1 MVLEQNLSLVNKVN
15 RLLGWGHW
23 FTFFNILLTLG
34 VTASY
39 FAADP
44 LPTGAIGWIYLVMNW
59 LGHTAFLCFLFFI
72 ITIFPVSL
80 LFPSQRHVRGIG
92 ALLATTGLVA
102 LIFDAYVYHSLGY
115 HAGSAA
121 AEQMLD
127 LLRQQVV
134 TNLRNFVLITSSVFV
149 LLLALQLVIS
159 NFCWKKIERLRH
171 AHIHRPALVVFL
183 VAFVASHVTHIWA
196 DAFNVQAITR
206 QDNVLPFS
214 YPTTARSLLARYEM
228 LDSTQLQR
236 SQNSGWLQQQ
246 GLFSEPVTVRCDT
259 EVAVEPITV
268 WVVQRLDDEQRQLL
282 QLQHFKTQHQYI
294 APVDNQAALTQ
305 LVYGQLAV
313 ATSTQPPQWF
323 AQLNAWS
330 YQADPSWLAKTTW
343 LAGQAVPTDARIQ
356 WRFSDGP
363 SLTDALKKR
372 PTASRMLVLELTGQ
386 SERFALGRAEFWY
399 YWPELHQMRINQV
412 TQSLDV
418 TPTLLAYMGCSTSM
432 NWVGDNL
439 LRPVKHAKLNILG
452 HQLYAFRKDKM
463 MLLQEDGQFS
473 VFSAGTEVPLE
484 AKADWPMLT
493 EALNRL
499 PHGHATTTN

>member
-1 MVLEQNLSLVNKVN
+1 MVLEQDLSIVNKIN

-44 LPTGAIGWIYLVMNW
+44 LPSSAVGWLYLVLNW

-80 LFPSQRHVRGIG
+80 LFPSQKHVRGIG
-92 ALLATTGLVA
+92 AFLATTAIVA

-127 LLRQQVV
+127 LLRAQVV

-149 LLLALQLVIS
+149 LLFALELVIS
-159 NFCWKKIERLRH
+159 NFCWKKVERLKH

-183 VAFVASHVTHIWA
+183 LAFVSSHFIHIWA

-214 YPTTARSLLARYEM
+214 YPTTARSVLARYEI
-228 LDSTQLQR
+228 LEKQQLQPR
-236 SQNSGWLQQQ
+236 SGQSPLQL
-246 GLFSEPVTVRCDT
+246 GRRLSS
-259 EVAVEPITV
+259 VALSCTSSPAAEPIQV
-268 WVVQRLDDEQRQLL
+268 WVVRALSDEQRQLL
-282 QLQHFKTQHQYI
+282 QLQHFKSQTQYV
-294 APVDNQAALTQ
+294 APTAVDVALAN
-305 LVYGQLAV
+305 LVHGQL
-313 ATSTQPPQWF
+313 SGQPLTALPDWIS
-323 AQLNAWS
+323 QLPPDRWS
-330 YQADPSWLAKTTW
+330 IQAEPSWLQESAW
-343 LAGQAVPTDARIQ
+343 LGASQANPNAAVHWQ
-356 WRFSDGP
+356 FSDGE
-363 SLTDALKKR
+363 SLTNALKQR
-372 PTASRMLVLELTGQ
+372 ATAQRMLVMELTGH
-386 SERFALGRAEFWY
+386 SERFAVGHAELWF
-399 YWPELHQMRINQV
+399 YWPEFHKMRISQV
-412 TQSLDV
+412 SQALDIV
-418 TPTLLAYMGCSTSM
+418 PTLLAYTGCQNSQS
-432 NWVGDNL
+432 WLGDNL
-439 LRPVKHAKLNILG
+439 LTPVKQAKLNIIG

-463 MLLQEDGQFS
+463 LLVQEDGQFS
-473 VFSAGTEVPLE
+473 VYSAGTEVPLE
-484 AKADWPMLT
+484 NKPDWPMLT

-499 PHGHATTTN
+499 PPVATTAD